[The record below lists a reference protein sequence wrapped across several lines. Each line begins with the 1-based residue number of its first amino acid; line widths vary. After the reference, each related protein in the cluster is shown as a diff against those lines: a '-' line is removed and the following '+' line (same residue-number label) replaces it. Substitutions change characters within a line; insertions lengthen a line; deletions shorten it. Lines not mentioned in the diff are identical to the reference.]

1 MKKNGFSLVEISIVL
16 VIVSL
21 LIGAGLK
28 LADFI
33 RAFKVSSVV
42 KEVELINTA
51 FQSFNL
57 KYKCKGDA
65 NVNKFFLTPVPTKLC
80 DCSKTTEVSCL
91 PCYAGNC
98 PNTGCL
104 TNTPVTNLELI
115 NQYVCLNNTKTALV
129 SSASN
134 ADKILV
140 NAARNMVNVA
150 VPGDFLRATTF
161 IQGASGNGDGD
172 ALIDL
177 TERAL
182 ATEHLSRSGM
192 IDLNYIANTSFVVGQ
207 NSIGSNLNK
216 NNVGYHFGSNT
227 TIPIGS
233 NNPNLLIL
241 GANSSGA
248 IATGTLNGGILNENE
263 AFQIDSK
270 LDNSNIANGKV
281 IGLDSVAG
289 TCVGSGNDRNC
300 RMQFWLDPFDIN
312 AELDNE
318 DIRNIQKNKF

>member
-1 MKKNGFSLVEISIVL
+1 MKKNGFSLVEISIVI

-28 LADFI
+28 MADFL
-33 RAFKVSSVV
+33 RAFKVNAVV
-42 KEVELINTA
+42 QEVELINTA
-51 FQSFNL
+51 FQNFNL

-80 DCSKTTEVSCL
+80 DCSLNTVACL
-91 PCYAGNC
+91 PCYSGNC
-98 PNTGCL
+98 PDTGCL
-104 TNTPVTNLELI
+104 TNTPVTNLDI
-115 NQYVCLNNTKTALV
+115 ISQYVCLNSTKTTLV
-129 SSASN
+129 STATN
-134 ADKILV
+134 ANKILV
-140 NAARNMVNVA
+140 NTGKNMVNVA
-150 VPGDFLRATTF
+150 VPGDFLRATIF
-161 IQGASGNGDGD
+161 IQGASANGNGN

-182 ATEHLSRSGM
+182 ATEHLSRAGM
-192 IDLNYIANTSFVVGQ
+192 IDLNYIANTDFVVGQ

-216 NNVGYHFGSNT
+216 NNVGYHFGST
-227 TIPIGS
+227 TTAPIGS
-233 NNPNLLIL
+233 NNPNFLIL

-248 IATGTLNGGILNENE
+248 TATGTLNGGILNENE

-270 LDNSNIANGKV
+270 LDNANIANGKV
-281 IGLDSVAG
+281 IGLDSAAG
-289 TCVGSGNDRNC
+289 TCLASGNNKRC

-318 DIRNIQKNKF
+318 DIRNIEQKRF